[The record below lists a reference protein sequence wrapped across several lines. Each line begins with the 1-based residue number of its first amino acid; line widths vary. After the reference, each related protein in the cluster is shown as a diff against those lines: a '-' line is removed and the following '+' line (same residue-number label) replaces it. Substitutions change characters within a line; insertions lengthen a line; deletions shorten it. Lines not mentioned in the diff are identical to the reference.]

1 MRTMTVRGDLVM
13 QQNVG
18 LSVTTSTRDVW
29 ICANLKDIEYIMYKH
44 ACSSFFVKKKMYTEY
59 PLKQ

>member
-1 MRTMTVRGDLVM
+1 MHTMTVQGDLVM
-13 QQNVG
+13 KQNVG

-44 ACSSFFVKKKMYTEY
+44 ACSSFFCKKENVY
-59 PLKQ
+59 